1 MCWCK
6 IKTVLNLRSWH
17 FSLWQVLNYLVIGR
31 RKRIVQYHIYNN
43 QYNLSRN
50 QINHA
55 EQMHLV
61 TVIKTT

>member
-1 MCWCK
+1 MTGLK
-6 IKTVLNLRSWH
+6 LFNDV
-17 FSLWQVLNYLVIGR
+17 R

-50 QINHA
+50 QMNHA

-61 TVIKTT
+61 TVI